1 MLKKILAA
9 SSAAVVALSAM
20 ATVAMA
26 DDVADIVIN
35 APKQTDKYVEFD
47 LQGEITGLDLY
58 KLLVK
63 ENAVAA
69 DMSTAQSWDKLSDG
83 DNAYNHMLMGVWVS
97 PTEYFYAMDENW
109 QGISWYNEYKPT
121 DSKNQLL
128 FQDPS
133 DNNKWKSRKNRS
145 DGNYIEIK
153 NVEFA
158 TELFAS
164 VQKYKAVT
172 NASVD
177 SNQIVYEEDGD
188 PTSDSTTAKVS
199 GSGDLVSA
207 DGAKGGATTKPVDLS
222 ASFGLNAKKALR
234 SIDFDQNK
242 SKVTVKFTVKMDAN
256 VFRGLGKDSNKGQN
270 WNWGTNNNWDDA
282 SAFFKGEEGTAT
294 LNEYFG
300 IVGEA
305 GTYNRETKQ
314 WTKKGAV
321 GTGVRVKMIG
331 DARDAGT
338 TEKIGGLPLPA
349 GTIPIGVGQNATI
362 PQLKALTNG
371 GTITFEFDKAVNSRI
386 IVGTIQCLSTNGQV
400 ALPLGSDFAFDEG
413 GKTLT
418 MKFNPGYTYDPNM
431 NNAYNSFKIMYNFE
445 QDTVVGIV
453 DPTQKPGETTVGN
466 TNFGGK
472 DKYDGKL
479 IKVTIKAN
487 AKAPDNTSSST
498 SDGGLV
504 SSSTT
509 SSSTPSSSATNSGS
523 NNGEKNPGT
532 GVAVAV
538 APVVLAAAGAAVV
551 ISKKRK

>member
-97 PTEYFYAMDENW
+97 PTEYFHAMDENW
-109 QGISWYNEYKPT
+109 NGIDWYNEYKPT

-128 FQDPS
+128 FQDSS
-133 DNNKWKSRKNRS
+133 DGNKWKSRKNRS
-145 DGNYIEIK
+145 DGNYVEIK
-153 NVEFA
+153 NVEFS

-270 WNWGTNNNWDDA
+270 WNWGTAGNWDDA

-300 IVGEA
+300 IVGES
-305 GTYNRETKQ
+305 GTYNKETKQ
-314 WTKKGAV
+314 WTKKGSV

-338 TEKIGGLPLPA
+338 TEKIGELPLPA

-362 PQLKALTNG
+362 PQLKALSNG
-371 GTITFEFDKAVNSRI
+371 GTITFEFDKAVNSKI

-445 QDTVVGIV
+445 QNTIVGIV
-453 DPTQKPGETTVGN
+453 PGGNDNMGN
-466 TNFGGK
+466 TDYVGK
-472 DKYDGKL
+472 DKFDGKL

-509 SSSTPSSSATNSGS
+509 TSSTPSSSNTNSGS
-523 NNGEKNPGT
+523 NNNEKNPGT

>member
-97 PTEYFYAMDENW
+97 PTEYFHAMDENW
-109 QGISWYNEYKPT
+109 NGIDWYNEYKPT

-128 FQDPS
+128 FQDSS
-133 DNNKWKSRKNRS
+133 DGNKWKSRKNRS
-145 DGNYIEIK
+145 DGNYVEIK
-153 NVEFA
+153 NVEFS

-270 WNWGTNNNWDDA
+270 WNWGTAGNWDDA

-300 IVGEA
+300 IVGES
-305 GTYNRETKQ
+305 GTYNKETKQ
-314 WTKKGAV
+314 WTKKGSV

-338 TEKIGGLPLPA
+338 TEKIGELPLPA

-362 PQLKALTNG
+362 PQLKALSNG
-371 GTITFEFDKAVNSRI
+371 GTITFEFDKAVNSKI

-445 QDTVVGIV
+445 QNTIVGIV
-453 DPTQKPGETTVGN
+453 PGGNDNMGN
-466 TNFGGK
+466 TDYVGK
-472 DKYDGKL
+472 DKFDGKL

-509 SSSTPSSSATNSGS
+509 TSSTPSSSATNSGS
-523 NNGEKNPGT
+523 NSGEKNPGT

>member
-128 FQDPS
+128 FQDSS
-133 DNNKWKSRKNRS
+133 DGNKWKSRKNRS

-188 PTSDSTTAKVS
+188 PTSDSTTAKAS

-270 WNWGTNNNWDDA
+270 WNWGTAGNWDDA

-314 WTKKGAV
+314 WTKKGSV

-338 TEKIGGLPLPA
+338 TEKIGELPLPA

-362 PQLKALTNG
+362 PQLKALSNG
-371 GTITFEFDKAVNSRI
+371 GTITFEFDKAVNSKI

-445 QDTVVGIV
+445 QNTIVGIV
-453 DPTQKPGETTVGN
+453 PGGNDNMGN
-466 TNFGGK
+466 TDYVGK
-472 DKYDGKL
+472 DKFDGKL

-509 SSSTPSSSATNSGS
+509 SSSTSSATNSGS

>member
-63 ENAVAA
+63 ENAA

-97 PTEYFYAMDENW
+97 PTEYFHAMDENW
-109 QGISWYNEYKPT
+109 NGIDWYNEYKPT

-128 FQDPS
+128 FQDSS
-133 DNNKWKSRKNRS
+133 DGNKWKSRKNRS
-145 DGNYIEIK
+145 DGNYVEIK
-153 NVEFA
+153 NVEFS

-172 NASVD
+172 NATVD

-270 WNWGTNNNWDDA
+270 WNWGKDSNWDDA

-305 GTYNRETKQ
+305 GTYNRETQK

-331 DARDAGT
+331 DARDAAP
-338 TEKIGGLPLPA
+338 TEKIGELPLPA

-362 PQLKALTNG
+362 PQLKALSNG
-371 GTITFEFDKAVNSRI
+371 GTITFEFDKAVNSKI

-445 QDTVVGIV
+445 QNTIVGIV
-453 DPTQKPGETTVGN
+453 PGGNDNMGN
-466 TNFGGK
+466 TDYVGK
-472 DKYDGKL
+472 DKFDGKL

-509 SSSTPSSSATNSGS
+509 TSSTPSSSNTNSGS
-523 NNGEKNPGT
+523 NNNEKNPGT

>member
-97 PTEYFYAMDENW
+97 PTEYFHAMDENW
-109 QGISWYNEYKPT
+109 NGIDWYNEYKAT

-128 FQDPS
+128 FQDSS
-133 DNNKWKSRKNRS
+133 DGNKWKSRKNRS
-145 DGNYIEIK
+145 DGNYVEIK
-153 NVEFA
+153 NVEFS

-172 NASVD
+172 NATVD

-270 WNWGTNNNWDDA
+270 WNWGTAGNWDDA

-300 IVGEA
+300 IVGES
-305 GTYNRETKQ
+305 GTYNKETKQ
-314 WTKKGAV
+314 WTKKGSV

-338 TEKIGGLPLPA
+338 TEKIGELPLPA

-362 PQLKALTNG
+362 PQLKALSNG
-371 GTITFEFDKAVNSRI
+371 GTITFEFDKAVNSKI

-445 QDTVVGIV
+445 QNTIVGIV
-453 DPTQKPGETTVGN
+453 PGGNDNMGN
-466 TNFGGK
+466 TDYVGK
-472 DKYDGKL
+472 DKFDGKL

-504 SSSTT
+504 STSTT
-509 SSSTPSSSATNSGS
+509 TSSTPSSSATNSGS
-523 NNGEKNPGT
+523 NSGEKNPGT

>member
-58 KLLVK
+58 RLLVK
-63 ENAVAA
+63 ENAVAD

-83 DNAYNHMLMGVWVS
+83 DNAYNHMLMGVWVN
-97 PTEYFYAMDENW
+97 PTEYFHAMDENW
-109 QGISWYNEYKPT
+109 KGIDWYNEYKAT

-128 FQDPS
+128 FQDSS
-133 DNNKWKSRKNRS
+133 DGNKWKSRKNRS
-145 DGNYIEIK
+145 DGNYVEIK
-153 NVEFA
+153 NVEFS

-207 DGAKGGATTKPVDLS
+207 DGDEGGATTKPVDLS

-270 WNWGTNNNWDDA
+270 WNWGTAGKWDDA

-305 GTYNRETKQ
+305 GTYNRETKE
-314 WTKKGAV
+314 WTKKGSV

-338 TEKIGGLPLPA
+338 TEKIGELPLPA

-362 PQLKALTNG
+362 PQLKALSNG
-371 GTITFEFDKAVNSRI
+371 GTITFEFDKAVNSKI

-445 QDTVVGIV
+445 QNTIVGIV
-453 DPTQKPGETTVGN
+453 PGGNDNMGN
-466 TNFGGK
+466 TDYVGK
-472 DKYDGKL
+472 NKFDGKL